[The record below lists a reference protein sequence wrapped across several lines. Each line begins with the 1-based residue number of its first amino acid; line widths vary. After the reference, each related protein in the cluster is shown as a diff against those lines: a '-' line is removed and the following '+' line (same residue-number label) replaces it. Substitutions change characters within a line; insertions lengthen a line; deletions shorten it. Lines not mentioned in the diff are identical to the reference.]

1 MEYCIYRHLV
11 WKWPLRFQLFVIYVV
26 SVVDIWKN
34 DGAKTELVR
43 SFRPEQDNALPAS
56 FFALSPRLVSFL
68 AIIALT
74 KSVLHNPAWNQLTLT
89 VLTLGW
95 IVPSNLL
102 ARERCPSDA
111 ENSNCVSRT
120 RWIYIY
126 VYFWYF
132 HFNVS
137 EKKKRK
143 EWNFEKKAKRSKDL
157 KISNFHKNSQHW
169 TSYVHTWKEKVKTSV
184 HALILHARYIL
195 NRTIVFPSRTTIL
208 LFLR

>member
-1 MEYCIYRHLV
+1 MSIINERTYIYPDDIVEKFSSERTNGSFEKEMEYCIYRHLV

-126 VYFWYF
+126 VYFSF
-132 HFNVS
+132 SSMFM
-137 EKKKRK
+137 
-143 EWNFEKKAKRSKDL
+143 
-157 KISNFHKNSQHW
+157 HKFFSSINDGH
-169 TSYVHTWKEKVKTSV
+169 
-184 HALILHARYIL
+184 
-195 NRTIVFPSRTTIL
+195 SRFL
-208 LFLR
+208 LG

>member
-1 MEYCIYRHLV
+1 MSIINERTYIYPDIVEKFSSESTNGSFEKEMEYCIYRHLV

-126 VYFWYF
+126 VYFSFSSMFVHKFFSSINDGHSFFYW
-132 HFNVS
+132 
-137 EKKKRK
+137 
-143 EWNFEKKAKRSKDL
+143 D
-157 KISNFHKNSQHW
+157 KIQTGSIFTFKW
-169 TSYVHTWKEKVKTSV
+169 FTW
-184 HALILHARYIL
+184 
-195 NRTIVFPSRTTIL
+195 
-208 LFLR
+208 